1 MSSHTRQS
9 RASADVEM
17 AHFWQ
22 EGGGK
27 RMLEELFA
35 DFHSRNPGVEV
46 TDQANTID
54 DHGMLIKSQILQE
67 SPPPVFVEWPGQNMV
82 PYNEAGALRD
92 VSDLW
97 ADNGWAEAFIEGP
110 RERVQMDGSYYG
122 VPIDI
127 HRMNN
132 LFYHVDMVEE
142 RGIDPARVDSPGEF
156 LEVLEGC
163 EDGDVIGM
171 EQPMKNPSDVL
182 QLFANIVIGEFG
194 AETYRGITQGET
206 RSYESELR
214 RSVELLD
221 AYADLA
227 REDATF
233 VDMVEANGR
242 FMEGES
248 VFFHQGD
255 WMAGSYEDR
264 ADFEYG
270 RDWDHAVFPGTEDVF
285 MLSTDALVAAEGA
298 DFDED
303 ARAFLEF
310 MASPGA
316 QKTLNRI
323 KGSIPPRRDVDLG
336 DYPEILREQ
345 FRDFEAASHFPAGH
359 ALQITPDA
367 FVEAKIAAL
376 EFVTTRD
383 VDRTT
388 RALLDAYGN

>member
-1 MSSHTRQS
+1 
-9 RASADVEM
+9 M

-35 DFHSRNPGVEV
+35 DFQSQHPGVEV
-46 TDQANTID
+46 SDQANTID

-67 SPPPVFVEWPGQNMV
+67 SPPPVFVEWPGQNMA
-82 PYNEAGALRD
+82 PYHEAGAIRD

-97 ADNGWAEAFIEGP
+97 AENDWADAFIEGP
-110 RERVQMDGSYYG
+110 RERVQREGAYYG

-142 RGIDPARVDSPGEF
+142 LGIDPERVDSPSEF
-156 LEVLEGC
+156 LEVLRQC
-163 EDGDVIGM
+163 EDGDGVGM

-182 QLFANIVIGEFG
+182 QLFANLVIGEFG

-206 RSYESELR
+206 RDYESEIS
-214 RSVELLD
+214 RSVELLG
-221 AYADLA
+221 AYAELA
-227 REDATF
+227 SDDATF
-233 VDMVEANGR
+233 IDMVGANDR
-242 FMEGES
+242 FMERES
-248 VFFHQGD
+248 VFYNQGD
-255 WMAGSYEDR
+255 WMAGTYGER
-264 ADFEYG
+264 EDFEYG
-270 RDWDHAVFPGTEDVF
+270 RDWDHAVFPGTDGVF
-285 MLSTDALVAAEGA
+285 MLATDALVAAEGA

-336 DYPEILREQ
+336 DYPQILREQ

-388 RALLDAYGN
+388 RALLDAYEN